1 MTFDGK
7 GIKLQKQR
15 EASARYRDKHK
26 DKVSASNQKAL
37 QKMRDERPQFSMYY
51 SAKRRAKVKNLPFD
65 LSIEDIIIPEYCP
78 ILNIKL
84 VVGKGSTANPD
95 SPTLDK
101 IIPALGY
108 VKGNVQVISRRAN
121 TMKSDANFHELHL
134 FADWV
139 KMEIPSVI

>member
-26 DKVSASNQKAL
+26 DKVSASNKKAL

-65 LSIEDIIIPEYCP
+65 LSIEDIIIPEYCH

-108 VKGNVQVISRRAN
+108 VNGNVQVISRRAN
-121 TMKSDANFHELHL
+121 VMKSDANFHEVHL
-134 FADWV
+134 
-139 KMEIPSVI
+139 S

>member
-1 MTFDGK
+1 MIFDGK
-7 GIKLQKQR
+7 EIKLQKQR
-15 EASARYRDKHK
+15 EASARYRGKHK
-26 DKVSASNQKAL
+26 DKVRASNQKAL

-51 SAKRRAKVKNLPFD
+51 SAKKRAKVKNLPFD
-65 LSIEDIIIPEYCP
+65 LSIEDIVIPEYCP

-84 VVGKGSTANPD
+84 VVGKGGTANPD

-121 TMKSDANFHELHL
+121 VMKSDANFNELHL